1 MPGNGGASG
10 FAALGVVVS
19 EAAELAPEIAAD
31 CESVAAVEGTKGEVG
46 EGTIPML
53 VEALGI
59 PDMAAGVLIPAS
71 GIDVDVGEALAADTV
86 LLGLAAAAMLKSP
99 LVANIWLMSVMLTNC
114 RVYWS
119 PDGTRGS
126 STVVWSNV
134 GSTLF
139 AMAIA

>member
-1 MPGNGGASG
+1 
-10 FAALGVVVS
+10 
-19 EAAELAPEIAAD
+19 
-31 CESVAAVEGTKGEVG
+31 
-46 EGTIPML
+46 ML

-59 PDMAAGVLIPAS
+59 PDMAAGVLDPAA
-71 GIDVDVGEALAADTV
+71 GIDVGEA
-86 LLGLAAAAMLKSP
+86 LLGLAAAAMLKFP
-99 LVANIWLMSVMLTNC
+99 LVANNWLMSVMLTNC

-119 PDGTRGS
+119 LPGIMTRLRRPRHGATHPAGTRGS